1 MSEEYHKIS
10 IEEIEEGI
18 SKFTAVSL
26 ELENAML
33 VFFNSKGQNRLG
45 TLAVAL
51 PRIKDAR
58 EIMSSVLLGSKHAI
72 IAKVFATHLAKAFN
86 KITLISI
93 NLENLDEKELGSVLS
108 KLTKRIIEG
117 RKQVEDKNQ

>member
-108 KLTKRIIEG
+108 KLTKRIIER